1 MIEMT
6 IDTITVEFSNWVIWN
21 KHHDAKGTFKSIGP
35 RTSLMKQK
43 FYITEKNN
51 DVPGTEPTQ
60 ECTTMLLRNK
70 LAFCNLIRIA
80 QMSNCFLHP

>member
-1 MIEMT
+1 MT

-43 FYITEKNN
+43 FYITEKIMMYRELNQTGMYY
-51 DVPGTEPTQ
+51 DASE
-60 ECTTMLLRNK
+60 E
-70 LAFCNLIRIA
+70 
-80 QMSNCFLHP
+80 